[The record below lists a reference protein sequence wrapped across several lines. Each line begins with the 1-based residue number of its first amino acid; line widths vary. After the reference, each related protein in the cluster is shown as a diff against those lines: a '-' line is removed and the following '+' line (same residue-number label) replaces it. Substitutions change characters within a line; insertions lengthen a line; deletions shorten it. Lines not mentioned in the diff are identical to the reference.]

1 MGKNLVDL
9 FFEMLHHQVVLLFS
23 VFVLGLW
30 LEATQFAS
38 VSGSEAIDVFGQRR
52 WNEVQHVVGFE
63 ILPNLELIM
72 VPGLLTKNEKSLN
85 VRPLKAS

>member
-23 VFVLGLW
+23 VFVLGLG